1 MKHGHKYLT
10 SLLVITLLTAH
21 LLMPSPAA
29 AVSVSAAASSAAAA
43 SAKGVSLTY
52 TAAIRQSG
60 QGSLYWNYNQSGSFF
75 YQGGGDYNK
84 DCLAAGTSCRFTA
97 LTPRSLIVEPGEGWY
112 FDGFYTSSGQKLT
125 LESQRIDVV
134 RVTVNGV
141 YYYDS
146 VVSYS
151 DPSFRGVT
159 KAKYTETIKAAIKAL
174 YGTARY
180 KIMET
185 LDTYKV
191 PKKSQTIQ
199 ARFKEK
205 KAPALSV
212 PEQLKKSI
220 GDSPFCAVKGI
231 SAAYQ
236 PTFRSSSSKLLAVDR
251 GTGLCTI
258 KGEGIAVVSLAVP
271 ASKETLRGEWKIKV
285 YIYPKAVQL
294 TSASRSKDKKS
305 MTVKWRP
312 DTLCSGYEIQ
322 AAADKS
328 FSKITAKKTVTSGKT
343 SSASVK
349 TAKDA
354 ACKYLRIRPYKKS
367 RGETLYGPW
376 TEILVK

>member
-10 SLLVITLLTAH
+10 ILLVITLLTAH

-43 SAKGVSLTY
+43 STKGVSLTY

-75 YQGGGDYNK
+75 YQGGDYNK

-134 RVTVNGV
+134 RVTINGV

-180 KIMET
+180 KVMET

-258 KGEGIAVVSLAVP
+258 KGEGIAVVSLTVP
-271 ASKETLRGEWKIKV
+271 ATKETLRGEWKIKV

-294 TSASRSKDKKS
+294 TSAARSKDKKS
-305 MTVKWRP
+305 MTVKWQP
-312 DTLCSGYEIQ
+312 DTLCSGCEIQ

-328 FSKITAKKTVTSGKT
+328 FSKITDRKSTRLNSSHSAKSRMP
-343 SSASVK
+343 SSA
-349 TAKDA
+349 
-354 ACKYLRIRPYKKS
+354 
-367 RGETLYGPW
+367 
-376 TEILVK
+376 